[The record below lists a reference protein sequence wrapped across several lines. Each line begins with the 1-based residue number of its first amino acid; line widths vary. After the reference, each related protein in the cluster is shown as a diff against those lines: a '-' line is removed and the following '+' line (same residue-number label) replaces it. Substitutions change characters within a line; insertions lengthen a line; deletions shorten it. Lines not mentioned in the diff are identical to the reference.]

1 MPCIPSV
8 ARDITSL
15 YPEGTATIATTPCKQ
30 RNTVEGAVHEEYE
43 RPQQATNSPSIA
55 TAAIAVV
62 TNISWVWPG
71 KSPSLWKASNSTK
84 GYGN

>member
-1 MPCIPSV
+1 MLCIPSV

-30 RNTVEGAVHEEYE
+30 RNIMKRAVHEEYE
-43 RPQQATNSPSIA
+43 RPQRATNSPSIA

-62 TNISWVWPG
+62 RQTFRGCGPVSRR
-71 KSPSLWKASNSTK
+71 L
-84 GYGN
+84 